1 MQLNWTELLKSTMV
15 MFAVIDIV
23 GSIPFLLDIKKKAGD
38 IHAEKASLVALGIML
53 AFLFL
58 GEGVINFLGIDVNS
72 FAVAGSIV
80 MFFMALEM
88 ILGITLFKQNAES
101 MKTATIVPVA
111 FPLIAGA
118 GSMTSIISLRAE
130 FAAVN
135 IAIAILVNMALVYL
149 VLRLTGRIE
158 RALGEGGIAVLQKV
172 FGIIL
177 LAIAVV
183 AIFGANLRNA
193 MIAVGVVTV
202 PVFCRIT
209 RASVLTV
216 REREYVTAARA
227 QGASHTRLLFL
238 YILPNC
244 VEPLLVQASLSMGTS
259 VLDAAG
265 LSFLGLGAKPPTP
278 EWGTM
283 LGDAFLYYQ
292 RAPWCVAA
300 PGAMIFLMV
309 LAFNLFG
316 DSLQDAFDPRSGK

>member
-177 LAIAVV
+177 LAIAVKL
-183 AIFGANLRNA
+183 FSAN
-193 MIAVGVVTV
+193 
-202 PVFCRIT
+202 
-209 RASVLTV
+209 
-216 REREYVTAARA
+216 AA
-227 QGASHTRLLFL
+227 QLFH
-238 YILPNC
+238 
-244 VEPLLVQASLSMGTS
+244 AHG
-259 VLDAAG
+259 
-265 LSFLGLGAKPPTP
+265 
-278 EWGTM
+278 
-283 LGDAFLYYQ
+283 
-292 RAPWCVAA
+292 
-300 PGAMIFLMV
+300 
-309 LAFNLFG
+309 
-316 DSLQDAFDPRSGK
+316 

>member
-177 LAIAVV
+177 LAIAVKL
-183 AIFGANLRNA
+183 FSAN
-193 MIAVGVVTV
+193 
-202 PVFCRIT
+202 
-209 RASVLTV
+209 
-216 REREYVTAARA
+216 AA
-227 QGASHTRLLFL
+227 QLFH
-238 YILPNC
+238 
-244 VEPLLVQASLSMGTS
+244 VHG
-259 VLDAAG
+259 
-265 LSFLGLGAKPPTP
+265 
-278 EWGTM
+278 
-283 LGDAFLYYQ
+283 
-292 RAPWCVAA
+292 
-300 PGAMIFLMV
+300 
-309 LAFNLFG
+309 
-316 DSLQDAFDPRSGK
+316 

>member
-111 FPLIAGA
+111 VPLIAGA

-177 LAIAVV
+177 LAIAVKL
-183 AIFGANLRNA
+183 FSAN
-193 MIAVGVVTV
+193 
-202 PVFCRIT
+202 
-209 RASVLTV
+209 
-216 REREYVTAARA
+216 AA
-227 QGASHTRLLFL
+227 QLFH
-238 YILPNC
+238 
-244 VEPLLVQASLSMGTS
+244 AHG
-259 VLDAAG
+259 
-265 LSFLGLGAKPPTP
+265 
-278 EWGTM
+278 
-283 LGDAFLYYQ
+283 
-292 RAPWCVAA
+292 
-300 PGAMIFLMV
+300 
-309 LAFNLFG
+309 
-316 DSLQDAFDPRSGK
+316 

>member
-80 MFFMALEM
+80 RFFMALEM
-88 ILGITLFKQNAES
+88 ILGITLFKQSAES

-130 FAAVN
+130 FAPIN
-135 IAIAILVNMALVYL
+135 IAIAILVNMALVYI

-177 LAIAVV
+177 LAIAVKL
-183 AIFGANLRNA
+183 FSAN
-193 MIAVGVVTV
+193 
-202 PVFCRIT
+202 
-209 RASVLTV
+209 
-216 REREYVTAARA
+216 AA
-227 QGASHTRLLFL
+227 QLF
-238 YILPNC
+238 
-244 VEPLLVQASLSMGTS
+244 QAHG
-259 VLDAAG
+259 
-265 LSFLGLGAKPPTP
+265 
-278 EWGTM
+278 
-283 LGDAFLYYQ
+283 
-292 RAPWCVAA
+292 
-300 PGAMIFLMV
+300 
-309 LAFNLFG
+309 
-316 DSLQDAFDPRSGK
+316 

>member
-177 LAIAVV
+177 LAIAVKL
-183 AIFGANLRNA
+183 FSAN
-193 MIAVGVVTV
+193 
-202 PVFCRIT
+202 
-209 RASVLTV
+209 
-216 REREYVTAARA
+216 AA
-227 QGASHTRLLFL
+227 QLFHTH
-238 YILPNC
+238 
-244 VEPLLVQASLSMGTS
+244 G
-259 VLDAAG
+259 
-265 LSFLGLGAKPPTP
+265 
-278 EWGTM
+278 
-283 LGDAFLYYQ
+283 
-292 RAPWCVAA
+292 
-300 PGAMIFLMV
+300 
-309 LAFNLFG
+309 
-316 DSLQDAFDPRSGK
+316 

>member
-1 MQLNWTELLKSTMV
+1 MELNWTELLKSTMV

-38 IHAEKASLVALGIML
+38 IHAEKATLVATGIML

-88 ILGITLFKQNAES
+88 ILGITLFEQNPQS

-118 GSMTSIISLRAE
+118 GSMTSIISLRAG

-135 IAIAILVNMALVYL
+135 IAFAILLNMALVYL

-158 RALGEGGIAVLQKV
+158 RLLGEAGIAVLQKV

-177 LAIAVV
+177 LAIAVKL
-183 AIFGANLRNA
+183 FSAN
-193 MIAVGVVTV
+193 
-202 PVFCRIT
+202 
-209 RASVLTV
+209 
-216 REREYVTAARA
+216 AA
-227 QGASHTRLLFL
+227 QLFQ
-238 YILPNC
+238 IH
-244 VEPLLVQASLSMGTS
+244 G
-259 VLDAAG
+259 
-265 LSFLGLGAKPPTP
+265 
-278 EWGTM
+278 
-283 LGDAFLYYQ
+283 
-292 RAPWCVAA
+292 
-300 PGAMIFLMV
+300 
-309 LAFNLFG
+309 
-316 DSLQDAFDPRSGK
+316 